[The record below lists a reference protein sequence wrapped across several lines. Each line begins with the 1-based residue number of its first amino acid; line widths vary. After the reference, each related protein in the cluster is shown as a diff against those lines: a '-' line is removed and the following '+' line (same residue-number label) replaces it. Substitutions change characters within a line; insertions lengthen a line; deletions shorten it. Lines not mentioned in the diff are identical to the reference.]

1 MTHETLPSL
10 RPQDSAQGVRL
21 GMDDSRRRGRP
32 SLSLQLEPAAGDT
45 HPTLR
50 AAYAFL
56 YNELHQFQDSMED
69 LKRQSRREH
78 EDLRREVR
86 DLTLQTQDVLREI
99 QELKQVINASTN
111 LMVMS
116 YDSRFYGAR
125 SIPSPYSSSPITP
138 QAMDWLFL
146 STAHSTPPQS
156 GQL

>member
-1 MTHETLPSL
+1 MTREALPSL
-10 RPQDSAQGVRL
+10 RPQDSAQGIRL
-21 GMDDSRRRGRP
+21 GMDDSRRRARP
-32 SLSLQLEPAAGDT
+32 SVSLQLEPAAADT

-99 QELKQVINASTN
+99 QE
-111 LMVMS
+111 
-116 YDSRFYGAR
+116 
-125 SIPSPYSSSPITP
+125 
-138 QAMDWLFL
+138 
-146 STAHSTPPQS
+146 
-156 GQL
+156 

>member
-1 MTHETLPSL
+1 M
-10 RPQDSAQGVRL
+10 
-21 GMDDSRRRGRP
+21 
-32 SLSLQLEPAAGDT
+32 DT

-111 LMVMS
+111 LMVWHPLS
-116 YDSRFYGAR
+116 QYTETDILTWAR
-125 SIPSPYSSSPITP
+125 
-138 QAMDWLFL
+138 
-146 STAHSTPPQS
+146 
-156 GQL
+156 